1 MSAVLAVVEAVF
13 DHAEAVALVVTPATV
28 GLIGWAFHREAA
40 TDRQRRAELGARQAV
55 DHGYAL
61 CAACHVR
68 PVTTTVTHPDGV
80 VFAVCGGCAPAG
92 VEIADRHPV
101 ITGGAR

>member
-1 MSAVLAVVEAVF
+1 MSAVVAVVGAVF
-13 DHAEAVALVVTPATV
+13 EHATAVALVVTPATV
-28 GLIGWAFHREAA
+28 GLIAWAFRREASA
-40 TDRQRRAELGARQAV
+40 DRQRRAQLGAQQAI

-61 CAACHVR
+61 CASCHVA
-68 PVTTTVTHPDGV
+68 PPTTTVTHPDGA
-80 VFAVCGGCAPAG
+80 VFAVCAGCAPAG